1 MGTRYAS
8 DVAYN
13 VHLRKFSALAFCEE
27 HDVPVRYAQLA
38 SQLLDKFGTFTAH
51 EDFLEYFENTWVG
64 WTRRNPRFEVSMWN
78 CKAVTELELP
88 RTNNS
93 VESWHNAFQGVM
105 GMQHPDVYKLLDRLL
120 DEQVRVKAICAK
132 LAAGEVPPLYS
143 LVEPSDSRRLYR
155 GATYEQKN
163 MGKRNVFI
171 ISEAEESSDSD
182 FAMFVDLKIRTGE
195 GSNQLP
201 FHPYRRPPETEGESR
216 TTEKECEK
224 TMS

>member
-1 MGTRYAS
+1 MC
-8 DVAYN
+8 
-13 VHLRKFSALAFCEE
+13 LRNLGEKLRSFI
-27 HDVPVRYAQLA
+27 QL
-38 SQLLDKFGTFTAH
+38 QI
-51 EDFLEYFENTWVG
+51 
-64 WTRRNPRFEVSMWN
+64 
-78 CKAVTELELP
+78 
-88 RTNNS
+88 S
-93 VESWHNAFQGVM
+93 V
-105 GMQHPDVYKLLDRLL
+105 KKIL
-120 DEQVRVKAICAK
+120 
-132 LAAGEVPPLYS
+132 

-155 GATYEQKN
+155 GATYEQKIAD